1 MTKKSKRTTKLLF
14 TFVAMVITFCMAC
27 FGVFAATSIAYDGS
41 GSFVYK
47 VGANVATTITG
58 SYRNSENTKSGSIK
72 FTDRETGEYVDT
84 AVFTIENGETTPYTN
99 GTMQFPSILIENLND
114 TYTFTFNVTNDM
126 GDNYLNVKFSC
137 SVNNEEHLT
146 LSSPTY
152 MIDTQTAALDSAGF
166 LVVKPGSTGIY
177 SVTISAADNASNLEN
192 GFDDAL
198 YTFGLTVQRG
208 AEYTV

>member
-1 MTKKSKRTTKLLF
+1 MEWIIVACIISYLLGVWTTIFAKKTKPSA
-14 TFVAMVITFCMAC
+14 TFVIDCTD
-27 FGVFAATSIAYDGS
+27 ATKD
-41 GSFVYK
+41 VC
-47 VGANVATTITG
+47 TL
-58 SYRNSENTKSGSIK
+58 E
-72 FTDRETGEYVDT
+72 
-84 AVFTIENGETTPYTN
+84 
-99 GTMQFPSILIENLND
+99 LIENLND